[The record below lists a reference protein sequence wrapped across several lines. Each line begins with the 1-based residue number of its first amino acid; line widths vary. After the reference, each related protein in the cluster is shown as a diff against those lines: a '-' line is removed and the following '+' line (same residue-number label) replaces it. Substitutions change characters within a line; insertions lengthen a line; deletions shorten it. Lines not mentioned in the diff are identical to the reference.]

1 MLCNDKFI
9 IYEGDECATPGL
21 SALVTVSANGY
32 CAVKRTFANILKLE
46 ALDLDTPDPTE
57 DYEWP
62 RAPEPDTER
71 GRRIFATQ
79 KQVSSFMVRNPR
91 SFVVS
96 DLRTGKTRASLWA
109 ADWLMLQASR
119 PIRCLVLSDIN
130 ALEGTWA
137 NEITTHFLGRRSFE
151 MLHHAQADK
160 RLVALGREAD
170 FYLCNPDG
178 LRMGRPKRVVEK
190 TPEGKIKRIYHTEP
204 SGFYAALL
212 AKKFDIIIFDEATTY
227 RETGTETFK
236 CALQLSK
243 QASFVYLLTGTPTPN
258 GPLDAFGLKHLAHP
272 TFKLNFKTW
281 RDMTTR
287 PDGPFRRVALPGA
300 VALVDELLQP
310 SIRIIQDQCFTPTS
324 LSTMDL
330 AVPLSIEQKTAM
342 SELKA
347 ELSIMVEDG
356 EVNAVNQ
363 AALRSKLIQISCG
376 AVYDQEH
383 QSHLISAPER
393 LAMLQSL
400 IAGITGKIIVFAPLT
415 SVLRLLQ
422 ASLGDT
428 CTLIDNSLSKQR
440 KLRLLRDW
448 QTSPTSR
455 VLLSHPGPVARGID
469 LSMAN
474 TIIWYAPIDR
484 TEYFIQANERING
497 INQKKPRY
505 IIRMYG
511 CEIERKIYERLENNQ
526 SLQGLIL
533 KLKEMKF

>member
-1 MLCNDKFI
+1 MLCNDKYI

-21 SALVTVSANGY
+21 DVLSSARQPGY
-32 CAVKRTFANILKLE
+32 CAVERTFANILKLE
-46 ALDLDTPDPTE
+46 ALDLDTPDPME

-62 RAPEPDTER
+62 CQPGSEP
-71 GRRIFATQ
+71 FATQ

-109 ADWLMLQASR
+109 ADWLMSQSARKLK
-119 PIRCLVLSDIN
+119 CLVLSDIN
-130 ALEGTWA
+130 ALENTWA
-137 NEITTHFLGRRSFE
+137 NEITAHFFGRRSFE
-151 MLHHAQADK
+151 MLHHAQAEK
-160 RLVALGREAD
+160 RLVALAREAD

-178 LRMGRPKRVVEK
+178 LRMGRPKRVIEK
-190 TPEGKIKRIYHTEP
+190 TETGKIKRVYHSEP

-212 AKKFDIIIFDEATTY
+212 GKKFDIIIFDEATTY

-236 CALQLSK
+236 CAMSLSK

-258 GPLDAFGLKHLAHP
+258 GPLDAYGLKHLAHP
-272 TFKLNFKTW
+272 TYKLSFKTW
-281 RDMTTR
+281 RDLTTR
-287 PDGPFRRVALPGA
+287 ADGPFRRVALPEA

-310 SIRIIQDQCFTPTS
+310 SIRIVQDQCFTPTS
-324 LSTMDL
+324 MTVLDL
-330 AVPLSIEQKTAM
+330 QVPLSGEQKTAM
-342 SELKA
+342 RGLKE
-347 ELSIMVEDG
+347 ELSIMVEEG

-383 QSHLISAPER
+383 QSHLIPAPER
-393 LAMLQSL
+393 LGMLQQL
-400 IAGITGKIIVFAPLT
+400 VAGVQGKIIIFAPLT
-415 SVLRLLQ
+415 SVLHLISQ
-422 ASLGDT
+422 TIGTT
-428 CTLIDNSLSKQR
+428 CTLIDKSLSKQR
-440 KLRLLRDW
+440 KLKLLHDW

-497 INQKKPRY
+497 INQTLPRY

-511 CEIERKIYERLENNQ
+511 CEIERKIYEQLESNQ

-533 KLKEMKF
+533 KLKEMKL

>member
-1 MLCNDKFI
+1 MICNDKFI

-21 SALVTVSANGY
+21 AALATVSANGY
-32 CAVKRTFANILKLE
+32 CAIERTYKNILQLE
-46 ALDLDTPDPTE
+46 ALDLDTPDPME
-57 DYEWP
+57 DYGWP
-62 RAPEPDTER
+62 CQPGAEPF
-71 GRRIFATQ
+71 ITQ

-109 ADWLMLQASR
+109 ADWLMSQSQR
-119 PIRCLVLSDIN
+119 PLRCLVLSDIN

-137 NEITTHFLGRRSFE
+137 NEITAHFFGRRSFE
-151 MLHHAQADK
+151 MLHHAQAAK
-160 RLVALGREAD
+160 RLAALDREAD

-178 LRMGRPKRVVEK
+178 LRMGGPKRVVEK
-190 TPEGKIKRIYHTEP
+190 TETGKIKRVYYSEL

-272 TFKLNFKTW
+272 TYKLSFKTW
-281 RDMTTR
+281 RDMTTEA
-287 PDGPFRRVALPGA
+287 DGPFRRKPRPGA
-300 VALVDELLQP
+300 APLVDELLHP
-310 SIRIIQDQCFTPTS
+310 SIRIVQDQCFTPTS
-324 LSTMDL
+324 MTVLDL
-330 AVPLSIEQKTAM
+330 HAPLSGEQKTAM
-342 SELKA
+342 RELKA
-347 ELSIMVEDG
+347 ELSIMVDEG
-356 EVNAVNQ
+356 EITAVNQ

-376 AVYDQEH
+376 AVYDQGH
-383 QSHLISAPER
+383 QAHLISAPER

-400 IAGITGKIIVFAPLT
+400 VAGIPGKIIVFAPLT

-422 ASLGDT
+422 TSLGET
-428 CTLIDNSLSKQR
+428 CTLIDNSLSKQK
-440 KLRLLRDW
+440 KLKLLREW
-448 QTSPTSR
+448 QTDPGRR

-511 CEIERKIYERLENNQ
+511 CDIERKIYERLEDNQ
-526 SLQGLIL
+526 TLQGLIL
-533 KLKEMKF
+533 QLKEMKL

>member
-1 MLCNDKFI
+1 LEQLVICNDKFI

-21 SALVTVSANGY
+21 AALVAVSANGY
-32 CAVKRTFANILKLE
+32 CAVERTYSNILKLE
-46 ALDLDTPDPTE
+46 ALDLDTPDPME

-62 RAPEPDTER
+62 CQPGAEPF
-71 GRRIFATQ
+71 ITQ

-109 ADWLMLQASR
+109 ADWLMSTAARQL
-119 PIRCLVLSDIN
+119 RCLVLSDIN

-151 MLHHAQADK
+151 MLHHAQAEK
-160 RLVALGREAD
+160 RLVALDREAD

-190 TPEGKIKRIYHTEP
+190 TPEGKIKRVYHSEP

-243 QASFVYLLTGTPTPN
+243 MASFVYLLTGTPTPN

-272 TFKLNFKTW
+272 TYKLNFKTW
-281 RDMTTR
+281 RDMTTDA
-287 PDGPFRRVALPGA
+287 DGPFRRKPRPEA
-300 VALVDELLQP
+300 VTLVDELLQP
-310 SIRIIQDQCFTPTS
+310 SIRIIQDQCFTPTT
-324 LSTMDL
+324 LGVLDL
-330 AVPLSIEQKTAM
+330 MAPLSSEQKAAM
-342 SELKA
+342 SELKT
-347 ELSIMVEDG
+347 ELSFMVEEG

-383 QSHLISAPER
+383 KSHLIPAPQR
-393 LAMLQSL
+393 LAMLRQL
-400 IAGITGKIIVFAPLT
+400 VAEIPGKIIVFAPLT

-422 ASLGDT
+422 TSLGET
-428 CTLIDNSLSKQR
+428 CTLIDNSFSKQR

-497 INQKKPRY
+497 INQTRARY

-511 CEIERKIYERLENNQ
+511 CEIERKIYERLESNQ
-526 SLQGLIL
+526 ALQGLIL
-533 KLKEMKF
+533 QLKEMKI

>member
-1 MLCNDKFI
+1 MLANDKYI
-9 IYEGDECATPGL
+9 VYEGDECDTPGL
-21 SALVTVSANGY
+21 ADLAISTAPGY
-32 CAVKRTFANILKLE
+32 CAVERTFANILKLE
-46 ALDLDTPDPTE
+46 ALDLDTPDPME
-57 DYEWP
+57 NYEWP
-62 RAPEPDTER
+62 SQPGSEA
-71 GRRIFATQ
+71 FVTQ
-79 KQVSSFMVRNPR
+79 MQVSSFMVRNPR

-96 DLRTGKTRASLWA
+96 DLRTGKTRAALWA
-109 ADWLMLQASR
+109 ADWLMVQSGRRL
-119 PIRCLVLSDIN
+119 RCLVLSDIN

-137 NEITTHFLGRRSFE
+137 NEITAHFFGRRSFE
-151 MLHHAQADK
+151 MLHHAQAEK
-160 RLVALGREAD
+160 RLAAVAREAD

-190 TPEGKIKRIYHTEP
+190 TPEGKVKRVYHSEP

-236 CALQLSK
+236 CAMSLSK

-258 GPLDAFGLKHLAHP
+258 GPLDAYGLKRLAHP
-272 TFKLNFKTW
+272 TYKLSFKTW

-287 PDGPFRRVALPGA
+287 ADGPFRRVALPEA
-300 VALVDELLQP
+300 AALVDELLQP
-310 SIRIIQDQCFTPTS
+310 SIRIVQDQCFAPTPITV
-324 LSTMDL
+324 LDL
-330 AVPLSIEQKTAM
+330 QAPLSGEQKTAM
-342 SELKA
+342 RELKT
-347 ELSIMVEDG
+347 ELSVMVEEG
-356 EVNAVNQ
+356 EITAVNQ

-376 AVYDQEH
+376 AVYDGEH
-383 QSHLISAPER
+383 QAHRLEASGRLQMLKDLVER
-393 LAMLQSL
+393 VP
-400 IAGITGKIIVFAPLT
+400 GKIIVFAPLT

-422 ASLGDT
+422 TSLGET
-428 CTLIDNSLSKQR
+428 CTLIDNALSKQR
-440 KLRLLRDW
+440 KLKLLREW

-497 INQKKPRY
+497 INQKLPRY

-511 CEIERKIYERLENNQ
+511 CEIEQKIYERLESNQ

-533 KLKEMKF
+533 KLKEMKL